1 MRELFSKVELSDREE
16 MTPYLSAFRFVDL
29 GFTGLYYCAEAFAIH
44 KAYLCGALCL
54 RIRGEDGYAY
64 VVSDTK
70 RLPEIVAQLFSC
82 EGANAIAFDF
92 VKQEALASYTALSQY
107 ACSVQSEEKY
117 ADYFSTYADY
127 VSVDKSK
134 AVHKYKDYHQF
145 CNRYAHAVHT
155 LTEEGLATAVK
166 LLDAWCENHGCAAC
180 TTGCEKQWILRLFDA
195 WDKLPA
201 KGLIVDV
208 DGAPAGFCVLEQNG
222 DTVLR
227 LVSKPSGRQRGL
239 QVFLGVESARLLFP
253 HAAYVNMGPDSG
265 VANLHL
271 FKDKFRPYTKLNKYR
286 VTLTRKDR

>member
-1 MRELFSKVELSDREE
+1 MRELFTKIELADREA

-29 GFTGLYYCAEAFAIH
+29 GFTGLYYCAEAFDIR

-64 VVSDTK
+64 VLSDVK
-70 RLPEIVAQLFSC
+70 KLPEIAELLFAS
-82 EGANAIAFDF
+82 EGTNAIAFDF
-92 VKQEALASYTALSQY
+92 VKREDLKEYTSLSPY
-107 ACSVQSEEKY
+107 ACSVACEEKY

-127 VSVDKSK
+127 VSVDKQK
-134 AVHKYKDYHQF
+134 ALHKYKDYHQF
-145 CNRYAHAVHT
+145 CSRYAHAAYALSKET
-155 LTEEGLATAVK
+155 LPVAAK

-195 WDKLPA
+195 WDALPA

-227 LVSKPSGRQRGL
+227 LVSKPTGRQRGL

-265 VANLHL
+265 VANLGL
-271 FKDKFRPYTKLNKYR
+271 FKDKFRPYTKLQKYR
-286 VTLTRKDR
+286 VTLAKKP